1 MTFVALLL
9 VSPYIRPCL
18 GFEAFLDG
26 GLGLAQNRVDKTGSY
41 DLERPFFSLPPLLYE
56 TMSSIPCSVAM
67 HASVGPLYYHHETDE
82 TNSIQQCLHGRA

>member
-41 DLERPFFSLPPLLYE
+41 DLEMTLPFPFRVYCMRLCPLSHVLSQC
-56 TMSSIPCSVAM
+56 MPSI
-67 HASVGPLYYHHETDE
+67 GPAVL
-82 TNSIQQCLHGRA
+82 SFVLHVKHLVLLLMMR